1 MNRKNIGVLVV
12 AIVLIGIAVIQNFSK
27 ANEVVLPEEEA
38 PKANFL
44 TPSFTLEDMHGEAF
58 SVGGERDKMLIINFW
73 ASWCGPCHAEAPDL
87 VELHDKYSDVLD
99 IYAVNVTQMDT
110 LRSAERFIEEYGFQ
124 FPVPLDVD
132 NEVTE
137 IYNVQ
142 GYPTSFLVD
151 TNGVI
156 QEVYPR
162 MLLPNDIDRIERT
175 LKRM

>member
-1 MNRKNIGVLVV
+1 MNRKNIAVFVIV
-12 AIVLIGIAVIQNFSK
+12 IVLIGIAVIQNFSE

-38 PKANFL
+38 PKVNFL
-44 TPSFTLEDMHGEAF
+44 TPSFTLEGMDGETY
-58 SVGGERDKMLIINFW
+58 SVGGARDKMLIVNFW

-99 IYAVNVTQMDT
+99 IYAVNVSKMDNMKN
-110 LRSAERFIEEYGFQ
+110 AETFVEQHGFE
-124 FPVPLDVD
+124 FPIPLDID

-137 IYNVQ
+137 KYNVQ

-162 MLLPNDIDRIERT
+162 MLLPNDINHIERL